1 MKVPH
6 PTVEKQMRIIK
17 IETDS
22 IVKVLASFNPALPV
36 FFYYLNPGT
45 AKSIRETLGM
55 TADGDYYFDPLSV
68 EEESFRRLTLLP
80 DDLAEDDRDIFQI
93 IYGGPP
99 SMIEELN
106 VKEANDILIKTC
118 PKDVSKATLAGWV
131 INFF

>member
-6 PTVEKQMRIIK
+6 PSFDKQMKVIK
-17 IETDS
+17 IETNS

-36 FFYYLNPGT
+36 FFYYINPSQ
-45 AKSIRETLGM
+45 AKFIREILGM
-55 TADGDYYFDPLSV
+55 TADGDYYFDPLSTD
-68 EEESFRRLTLLP
+68 EESHRRITLLP

-99 SMIEELN
+99 SIMDELN

-118 PKDVSKATLAGWV
+118 PKDISKATLAG
-131 INFF
+131 